1 MAGRPSGPEVR
12 GWAAEL
18 ERVADRI
25 GRHFVRTEPVW
36 SNNRTDV
43 KNRCFSAISRSSAA
57 GFSWSLIRAI
67 GLTK

>member
-25 GRHFVRTEPVW
+25 GDVRADGALDLGGRLRAWVVER
-36 SNNRTDV
+36 NGAEERL
-43 KNRCFSAISRSSAA
+43 AA
-57 GFSWSLIRAI
+57 G
-67 GLTK
+67 GVPG